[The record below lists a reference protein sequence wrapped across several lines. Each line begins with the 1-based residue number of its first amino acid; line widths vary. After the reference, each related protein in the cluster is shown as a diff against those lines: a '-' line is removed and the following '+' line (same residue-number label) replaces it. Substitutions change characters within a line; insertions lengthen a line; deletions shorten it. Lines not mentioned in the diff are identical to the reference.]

1 MALIW
6 KENSANQIEKGTV
19 IFEAEE
25 EVQHVCLILTGKV
38 SINGMGVQVVL
49 GTGNFLGVT
58 DLFMGR
64 YLSTYT
70 ALEDTIIY
78 IFPAKNSNSIIEILK
93 QQKDYRGIMVYT
105 LAKYLTALLEAKDK
119 LKSSAES
126 SYKFLKDSEKF
137 CQTEAKKSG
146 ILFPKIQ
153 ELDKLQAYEE
163 EVSIEQEKLSYYLD
177 CADIPYDIVKSYFSY
192 SVPMAQYH
200 VKEISGLIAQILI
213 ECMEVFQYLY
223 EVFSFL
229 INDGSDQLFQREADL
244 AIKLEREGKNAEDII
259 QRLDQT
265 IDQIN
270 EIEQILTEYC
280 GTEFP
285 IDREQMEQIYTN
297 VLIEGWIPFTEEDKK
312 EEEKQLSKETKEQEK
327 DWKEIEDE
335 KWWESE
341 EKNEQEPQ
349 KEEEKEI
356 EGRNEWEIEKDE
368 EQTEVEQEIKD
379 KNETDELTEN
389 EEIDRKKLEQ
399 MLQEVS
405 GAMQQILDCAGL
417 EKDKE
422 ALLKADIEDL
432 VTAADRQSQDGEMH
446 QTKQE
451 ISSIF
456 YDLYYAVFLYA
467 QRRPLPLAAELFLN
481 YGFLDERLLSQKQL
495 EDLVKFNSQ
504 KDISEAPCC
513 IYTMREWLQLIYDG
527 EKEPS
532 RNEFEEDYKDI
543 LRKQKRMGKITDRQ
557 EAELLRDKEKKV
569 YFEINNMFNYNQRLL
584 NGQLSTFAPVLYQ
597 EQMFRDME
605 NLFLTKQK
613 LNEAVC
619 ELLKIDYSV
628 FYREVLYSHPEQG
641 INKEYIAKQ
650 IMPDLILFPVVGN
663 HVSMWQEITER
674 RRDSAGRFLIPRFT
688 EMTPFDLMI
697 KLFGR
702 FRWELCRTMQGS
714 AWNDIKY
721 KSLTSEYMDYL
732 QFYKKNHDLSEEK
745 KEKLKLQIQK
755 GRNNSREV
763 FLQDYEAWIKAEAI
777 GAVRL
782 NKVVRAIM
790 AVYIPFAKPIREHL
804 ISQPLFGDV
813 MGRYQRE
820 KAKRIRELE
829 TRFRELEKQQIEL
842 PQELIETMHFYK
854 DL

>member
-1 MALIW
+1 MW
-6 KENSANQIEKGTV
+6 KENLANQIEKGTV

-25 EVQHVCLILTGKV
+25 EVQHICLILTGKV
-38 SINGMGVQVVL
+38 SVNGMGVQIVL

-78 IFPAKNSNSIIEILK
+78 IFPVKNSNSITEILN

-105 LAKYLTALLEAKDK
+105 LAKYLTTLLEAKNK
-119 LKSSAES
+119 LKSCAES
-126 SYKFLKDSEKF
+126 SYKFLKESEKV
-137 CQTEAKKSG
+137 CQTEAKNSG
-146 ILFPKIQ
+146 ILFPQIE
-153 ELDKLQAYEE
+153 ELEQLQAYEE
-163 EVSIEQEKLSYYLD
+163 EFTVEKEKLDYYLD
-177 CADIPYDIVKSYFSY
+177 CAEIPYDIVKSYFSY

-213 ECMEVFQYLY
+213 SCMEIFQHLY

-270 EIEQILTEYC
+270 EMEQILVEYC

-312 EEEKQLSKETKEQEK
+312 EEQKQLSKETKEQDWEETENEK
-327 DWKEIEDE
+327 WQESEDQEEQEVQEEEIED
-335 KWWESE
+335 
-341 EKNEQEPQ
+341 
-349 KEEEKEI
+349 
-356 EGRNEWEIEKDE
+356 RNEWEIEKDE
-368 EQTEVEQEIKD
+368 SKTKEETEIEQEIKD
-379 KNETDELTEN
+379 KSEIEEQVEN
-389 EEIDRKKLEQ
+389 EEIDKKKLEQ

-432 VTAADRQSQDGEMH
+432 VTAADRQNQDSEMH

-456 YDLYYAVFLYA
+456 YDLYYAVFLYS

-495 EDLVKFNSQ
+495 EDLLKFNSQ
-504 KDISEAPCC
+504 EDTSKAPCC

-532 RNEFEEDYKDI
+532 KNEFEEDYKDI

-569 YFEINNMFNYNQRLL
+569 YFEINNMFHSNQRLL

-597 EQMFRDME
+597 EQMFRDIE

-613 LNEAVC
+613 LNEAVS

-663 HVSMWQEITER
+663 HVSMWQEITGR
-674 RRDSAGRFLIPRFT
+674 RRDSAGRFLLPRFT
-688 EMTPFDLMI
+688 EIAPFDLMI

-790 AVYIPFAKPIREHL
+790 AVYIPFAKSIREHL

-842 PQELIETMHFYK
+842 PEELIETMHFYK